1 MEKVSALVI
10 DAKEPMTLNE
20 NGEGEIALIKDQDK
34 KVIWQQE
41 LDF

>member
-20 NGEGEIALIKDQDK
+20 NGKDEIAFIKDEDK
-34 KVIWQQE
+34 KVIWKSNQ
-41 LDF
+41 